1 MGDRL
6 RPIWDFDDLEGTEGR
21 FRELLAHERSEATRA
36 EILTQLARIEGLRGD
51 FDEGRRLIDR
61 ARVIAADQVL
71 ARIRIDLE
79 LGRLHRSN
87 GSPDEAY
94 PLFGSAFALAAGSG
108 EAFLA
113 GDAAHMAALAA
124 PDAPSVLEW
133 TRRGIEVAERSGDP
147 SDTYWLGPLLNNLGW
162 HHHDAG
168 EYEEALAAFE
178 RALEVRERDPGGPGE
193 IEIARYAVAKTL
205 RGLGRPGEA
214 AALMEKAIAWTREVG
229 QPDGWFR
236 EELAEEYAALG
247 CDDDA
252 GEEAKVALAVFTG
265 YRGQLMPPAPVW
277 TAEVASGAVVAA
289 LFAFTLMTWR
299 RTRAPQG

>member
-1 MGDRL
+1 MSDRL

-21 FRELLAHERSEATRA
+21 FRELLAHERSEGTRA
-36 EILTQLARIEGLRGD
+36 EILTQLARIEGLRGN

-61 ARVIAADQVL
+61 ARAIAGDQVL

-87 GSPDEAY
+87 GNADEAFS
-94 PLFGSAFALAAGSG
+94 LFGSAFALAAGSG

-113 GDAAHMAALAA
+113 ADAAHMAALAA
-124 PDAPSVLEW
+124 SDAPGVLEW
-133 TRRGIEVAERSGDP
+133 TRCGIEVAERSGDP

-162 HHHDAG
+162 HHNDAG

-178 RALEVRERDPGGPGE
+178 RALEVRERDPSGPAE

-205 RGLGRPGEA
+205 RGLGRPDEA
-214 AALMEKAIAWTREVG
+214 APLMEKAIAWTREVG
-229 QPDGWFR
+229 QPDGWFH

-247 CDDDA
+247 RDDDA
-252 GEEAKVALAVFTG
+252 GEQAMVALAVFGGIDPSLVDATQLERLRALAREGSEHNTG
-265 YRGQLMPPAPVW
+265 RRG
-277 TAEVASGAVVAA
+277 
-289 LFAFTLMTWR
+289 
-299 RTRAPQG
+299 TR